1 MNDKDRRL
9 GAGEV
14 RRRVTGIDEIDNLDI
29 FKNLSFDSEWN
40 GKPLERF

>member
-1 MNDKDRRL
+1 MNDKGRRL
-9 GAGEV
+9 GTEV
-14 RRRVTGIDEIDNLDI
+14 KKRVTGIDEIDNLDL